1 MISLEIS
8 SSSPQKRSETQ
19 FPKFNFRIYLA
30 TLFTSI
36 ELEQVVL
43 PLKISLPFA
52 LLKNKTILDLVKNYC
67 NRIFTPDY
75 LIFIFKTQ
83 PNDSRTNT

>member
-1 MISLEIS
+1 MFSQISF
-8 SSSPQKRSETQ
+8 PMHCQKAL
-19 FPKFNFRIYLA
+19 FPKDSRIS
-30 TLFTSI
+30 F

-52 LLKNKTILDLVKNYC
+52 LLKNKTILDLVKNYA

>member
-1 MISLEIS
+1 MFSQISF
-8 SSSPQKRSETQ
+8 PMHCQKAL
-19 FPKFNFRIYLA
+19 FPKDNRIS
-30 TLFTSI
+30 F

-52 LLKNKTILDLVKNYC
+52 LLKNKTILDLVKNYG

-83 PNDSRTNT
+83 PKDSNTRR

>member
-1 MISLEIS
+1 MFSQISFS
-8 SSSPQKRSETQ
+8 MHCQKAL
-19 FPKFNFRIYLA
+19 FPKDNRIS
-30 TLFTSI
+30 F

-52 LLKNKTILDLVKNYC
+52 LLKNKTILDLIKNYGQ
-67 NRIFTPDY
+67 RIFTPDY

-83 PNDSRTNT
+83 PTDSRTNT